1 MGCKLSCRVGRALT
15 ATLDAAPR
23 ATRSRADD
31 VIITF
36 IVILVHPKER
46 DDKGRTALPAQ
57 QNGHLP

>member
-1 MGCKLSCRVGRALT
+1 M
-15 ATLDAAPR
+15 DAAPR

-36 IVILVHPKER
+36 IVILVNPKER